1 MIARTKST
9 GPDELSMPVRRC
21 LFLGEQTS
29 HDRFE
34 AAIPPLTTS
43 LQSAWSIIAENA
55 TTCTTAR
62 YKWIFLLACALGRQF
77 SCRSILFFNM
87 LLEKKNGKNS
97 SGFILS
103 IFECFWN
110 YSGKIYHHVSFQ
122 SSQVKTLLN
131 LRLEVVRKDVSHT
144 VYYQLFLKCSFNLRF
159 LITNK

>member
-43 LQSAWSIIAENA
+43 LQSAWSIIAENV
-55 TTCTTAR
+55 TRPRVQQLDTNE
-62 YKWIFLLACALGRQF
+62 F
-77 SCRSILFFNM
+77 SC
-87 LLEKKNGKNS
+87 LLVPWEGTSRAEVFYFLICCWRKRMEKNS

-110 YSGKIYHHVSFQ
+110 YSGKIYHHISFQ

-131 LRLEVVRKDVSHT
+131 LRLEVIRKMYHIQCIIN
-144 VYYQLFLKCSFNLRF
+144 YF
-159 LITNK
+159 

>member
-1 MIARTKST
+1 MPFPRRTNVPRSLWSRDST
-9 GPDELSMPVRRC
+9 FDNFV
-21 LFLGEQTS
+21 
-29 HDRFE
+29 
-34 AAIPPLTTS
+34 AIHVIHYS
-43 LQSAWSIIAENA
+43 RECDHVYNSSIQMN
-55 TTCTTAR
+55 
-62 YKWIFLLACALGRQF
+62 FLACLCFGKALLVQKYFHFLICCWRK
-77 SCRSILFFNM
+77 RM
-87 LLEKKNGKNS
+87 EKNF

-110 YSGKIYHHVSFQ
+110 YSGKIYHHISFQ